1 MATRLQG
8 AVKQLLKSYKETI
21 HEPNPNSERKRL
33 VAAVDGDDI
42 VALKEMIS
50 EGTFSNEEIMKA
62 AIDKDNVRVVEE
74 FKEEIQNV
82 DEVDG
87 LGPLLDYSIEKRAMQ
102 VTRKLSGDFKYLG
115 ERAMPLFIA
124 AIGERDMGY
133 VHELLDKALAE

>member
-33 VAAVDGDDI
+33 LAAVDGDDI
-42 VALKEMIS
+42 VALKEMRS
-50 EGTFSNEEIMKA
+50 EGAFSNEEIMKA

-87 LGPLLDYSIEKRAMQ
+87 LGPLLDYSIEKRAMH
-102 VTRKLSGDFKYLG
+102 VTRKLR
-115 ERAMPLFIA
+115 E
-124 AIGERDMGY
+124 AII
-133 VHELLDKALAE
+133 